1 MAVNQKE
8 QFPQI
13 SSRNSREDKIFAET
27 NYILILACQCFIQF
41 LSFYQLFSCL

>member
-13 SSRNSREDKIFAET
+13 SSRNSREDKIFARQ
-27 NYILILACQCFIQF
+27 IIF
-41 LSFYQLFSCL
+41 